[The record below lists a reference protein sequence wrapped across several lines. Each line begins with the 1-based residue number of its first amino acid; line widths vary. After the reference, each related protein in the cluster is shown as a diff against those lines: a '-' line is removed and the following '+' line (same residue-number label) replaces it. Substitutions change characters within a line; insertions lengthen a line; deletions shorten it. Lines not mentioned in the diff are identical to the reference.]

1 MLAKEVNYFV
11 VIANCRHIQ
20 RSHSIYFH
28 RIHICTT
35 GDEQFDNFLVSIVC
49 PLMQWGETGLILNIH
64 IRTFVYKQF
73 SNFIVACNSCG
84 IQGSPATLIL
94 RIHIRASCQVLLNGL
109 DVPFL
114 YSFVN

>member
-1 MLAKEVNYFV
+1 
-11 VIANCRHIQ
+11 
-20 RSHSIYFH
+20 
-28 RIHICTT
+28 
-35 GDEQFDNFLVSIVC
+35 
-49 PLMQWGETGLILNIH
+49 MQWGETGLILNIH

-114 YSFVN
+114 YSFVH